1 MGIRRGYLEQFY
13 PCKGSLAPKSLTTPA
28 LPEDWELFPD
38 GLSLGKAKMSLVDN
52 ENVFFE
58 KNSKNAEFLSYYCF
72 YCADCSRSLRQG
84 KPLLPSCL
92 KNWENGTR

>member
-52 ENVFFE
+52 KNVFFFE
-58 KNSKNAEFLSYYCF
+58 KTVKMLNF
-72 YCADCSRSLRQG
+72 
-84 KPLLPSCL
+84 
-92 KNWENGTR
+92 

>member
-1 MGIRRGYLEQFY
+1 MKNLKYKLFLHNLGVQKALSMGIRRGYLEQFY

-52 ENVFFE
+52 KNVFFE
-58 KNSKNAEFLSYYCF
+58 KTVKMLNF
-72 YCADCSRSLRQG
+72 
-84 KPLLPSCL
+84 
-92 KNWENGTR
+92 

>member
-52 ENVFFE
+52 KNVFFW
-58 KNSKNAEFLSYYCF
+58 KNSKNAEFLSYYRF